1 MDFFLRLHR
10 LFSGHELRSALFQ
23 NHGYDGQ
30 KLAVIAKSRTRLILF
45 GTVIDNRITSMIE
58 AGTVT
63 HHPRLIT
70 LADMAG
76 ASFAY
81 LAADDYYER
90 NAAIAVFSWAGL
102 P

>member
-1 MDFFLRLHR
+1 MNYVPLFFRITDR
-10 LFSGHELRSALFQ
+10 TVLFVGGCE
-23 NHGYDGQ
+23 YDGQ

-81 LAADDYYER
+81 VAADDYYER